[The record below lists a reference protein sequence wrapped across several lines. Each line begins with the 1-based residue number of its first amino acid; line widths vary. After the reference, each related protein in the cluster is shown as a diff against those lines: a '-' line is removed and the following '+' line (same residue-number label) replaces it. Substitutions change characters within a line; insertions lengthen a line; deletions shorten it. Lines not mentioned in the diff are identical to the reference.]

1 LSDDAAANDVRRR
14 LVFTSC
20 CHSFLSQTT
29 HSYKGAK
36 CQIIKGMVV
45 NATTTTRNT
54 TKKKKKTSGQ
64 NRQKGLLKESI
75 KLINAKYH
83 EKAIKGI
90 QSGVL
95 RDNPSMV

>member
-45 NATTTTRNT
+45 RVKMLEGNPTPRATA
-54 TKKKKKTSGQ
+54 
-64 NRQKGLLKESI
+64 L
-75 KLINAKYH
+75 
-83 EKAIKGI
+83 
-90 QSGVL
+90 
-95 RDNPSMV
+95 